1 MDTVFESL
9 FFLVSWSLEHKN
21 LSWFLLF
28 LNILSLPSSVML
40 KYTGHQPSKV
50 CPHILCLHL
59 CLSLRNRIA
68 CSELFVALLFV
79 LHKDKTFYSHL
90 LVILWIGKV
99 FFLWRVFRSSNLLKE
114 HCESLEIVCLW
125 FEKFQQLDF
134 WLNVSCTSIHGPIM
148 GLGLPVLCARV
159 LEEDCYI
166 FCREEVGR
174 NTKILKILQFLP
186 QTLLLPS
193 MSCQLVQ
200 NVRYPSQCSVAELLS
215 LQNVYQTYSVV
226 PARCGKWLTRIIL
239 AKVFTIWK

>member
-1 MDTVFESL
+1 
-9 FFLVSWSLEHKN
+9 
-21 LSWFLLF
+21 
-28 LNILSLPSSVML
+28 
-40 KYTGHQPSKV
+40 
-50 CPHILCLHL
+50 
-59 CLSLRNRIA
+59 
-68 CSELFVALLFV
+68 
-79 LHKDKTFYSHL
+79 
-90 LVILWIGKV
+90 
-99 FFLWRVFRSSNLLKE
+99 
-114 HCESLEIVCLW
+114 
-125 FEKFQQLDF
+125 
-134 WLNVSCTSIHGPIM
+134 M

-193 MSCQLVQ
+193 MSCQLVK

-239 AKVFTIWK
+239 AKDFTIWK